1 MRGGEAGGGVFLHR
15 LHHDLRHAERNL
27 IVDFLG
33 RRGLVVDL
41 HQRDGHGAVRHEGQ
55 AAGER
60 LIQHHADGI
69 DVRRKARLLPAG
81 LLGAD
86 VIHGADGLLRRGER
100 RIVRQFGDAEIRD
113 LDFPV
118 FLQNDILGLDV
129 AMNHALTVRMLERA
143 ENLADVNA
151 GLLPRE
157 RTFFIEVFLERDAVE
172 VFHHDILHIGIDGDV
187 VHADDVFMRKH
198 RDGFGLVDETRL
210 SLFVAVIL
218 VVEDFDGDDAVHH
231 QVLRLQDERHAAH
244 AQHFQYFIP
253 PVEHLAYKA
262 VVFIHRYGQSF
273 LGITLRVSRVSKAR
287 R

>member
-1 MRGGEAGGGVFLHR
+1 
-15 LHHDLRHAERNL
+15 
-27 IVDFLG
+27 
-33 RRGLVVDL
+33 
-41 HQRDGHGAVRHEGQ
+41 
-55 AAGER
+55 
-60 LIQHHADGI
+60 
-69 DVRRKARLLPAG
+69 
-81 LLGAD
+81 
-86 VIHGADGLLRRGER
+86 
-100 RIVRQFGDAEIRD
+100 
-113 LDFPV
+113 
-118 FLQNDILGLDV
+118 
-129 AMNHALTVRMLERA
+129 MNHALAVRVLERA

-157 RTFFIEVFLERDAVE
+157 RAFFIEVFLERDAVE